1 MESTDSPLVI
11 GKEGL
16 RGRLLTEPQGVHTQ
30 GATALVELENGQKM
44 QVPVSAL
51 IKQADGA
58 YHVALSQEDVNRAQA
73 SRTEHA
79 SRRETAL
86 VVPVY
91 QEELAV
97 DKRTVEI
104 GRARITKHVEEH
116 EEVVDEPLLRQEV
129 QIDYVPINR
138 IWDGPPPPPRYEAD
152 KLIIPLLEEVLVVE
166 KRLML
171 KEELHISRVQKTVR
185 EPQSVVLR
193 SESVSVERV
202 EPESDTERRG
212 AAQP

>member
-1 MESTDSPLVI
+1 
-11 GKEGL
+11 
-16 RGRLLTEPQGVHTQ
+16 
-30 GATALVELENGQKM
+30 
-44 QVPVSAL
+44 
-51 IKQADGA
+51 
-58 YHVALSQEDVNRAQA
+58 
-73 SRTEHA
+73 
-79 SRRETAL
+79 
-86 VVPVY
+86 
-91 QEELAV
+91 
-97 DKRTVEI
+97 
-104 GRARITKHVEEH
+104 VEEH

-138 IWDGPPPPPRYEAD
+138 IWDGPAPPPRYEAD